1 MYKFKKKNSNV
12 IIFFY
17 FFLFLIIGTFTAKD
31 YGVHIEEKFHRS
43 NGFYWLNYILSFTDF
58 TELKTISINKF
69 NDISDYTLSAVS
81 HFNKYGVIFD
91 LPAAYIEIL
100 FNINNSKDFYQ
111 LRHLL
116 SFLFFFISTIFFYK
130 ILLNRFKNKN
140 IGLIG
145 TTFFILSPRIYG
157 DSFLYKDI
165 IFLSISTIAI
175 YFFFKTIDKFSYKNL
190 IIFSFF
196 SALSTST
203 RIVGIYLPI
212 IFLTIS
218 FLENLN
224 KKQKFDFLSK
234 NLFFFFLFIF
244 FLIISWPYLWS
255 NPIKNFLDIFKSLK
269 VDLISFKI
277 LFNGNYISTEY
288 IPYSYLPT
296 WIAISTPAL
305 HIILFV
311 SGYFWILKRF
321 IIKFLKIEEN
331 IKQKDLW
338 YSSNE
343 KKDFVIFLTLS
354 SIFIFIVIHNVKLY
368 NGWRLMYFLNTFF
381 IYIISYAAYIIF
393 SKIRLPKKKVYIFNL
408 FFFVALGSICQKMI
422 IYHPYQSL
430 YFNNFLSSEKRNRFE
445 GDYYGLATSKG
456 LTEIIRLNND
466 KKSINIAV
474 ASHTPLQRAIEF
486 LDPMDKKKIN
496 IVGQEYK
503 IADYIYKNNIYEV
516 DVNFN
521 KKYLVPFNFK
531 KISEFKI
538 DGIILYE
545 IYVKI

>member
-12 IIFFY
+12 IVFFY

-196 SALSTST
+196 SAISTST

-381 IYIISYAAYIIF
+381 IYIVSYAAYIIF
-393 SKIRLPKKKVYIFNL
+393 SKIRLSKKKVHIFNL

-456 LTEIIRLNND
+456 LTEIIRVNKD

-545 IYVKI
+545 IYEKI

>member
-69 NDISDYTLSAVS
+69 NNISDYTLSAVS

-269 VDLISFKI
+269 VDLVSFKI

-296 WIAISTPAL
+296 WIAISTPTL

-311 SGYFWILKRF
+311 LGYFWILKRF

-456 LTEIIRLNND
+456 LTEIIRVNKD

-545 IYVKI
+545 IYEKI

>member
-69 NDISDYTLSAVS
+69 NNISDYTLSAVS

-100 FNINNSKDFYQ
+100 FNIDNSKDFYQ

-116 SFLFFFISTIFFYK
+116 SFLFFFVSTIFFYK

-190 IIFSFF
+190 IIFAFF

-203 RIVGIYLPI
+203 RIMGIYLPI
-212 IFLTIS
+212 MFLIIS
-218 FLENLN
+218 FFENLN
-224 KKQKFDFLSK
+224 KKQKFDFLLK
-234 NLFFFFLFIF
+234 NLLLLLLFLF
-244 FLIISWPYLWS
+244 FLIIFWPYLWS
-255 NPIKNFLDIFKSLK
+255 DPIKNFLDIFKSLK
-269 VDLISFKI
+269 VDLVSFKI
-277 LFNGNYISTEY
+277 LFNNNYISTEH
-288 IPYSYLPT
+288 IPYKYLPT
-296 WIAISTPAL
+296 WVIISTPTL
-305 HIILFV
+305 HIIFFLLGFFFI
-311 SGYFWILKRF
+311 SKRF
-321 IIKFLKIEEN
+321 IIKFLEIEN
-331 IKQKDLW
+331 IQKNKDLW
-338 YSSNE
+338 FSFNE
-343 KKDFVIFLTLS
+343 KKDFLMLFTLS
-354 SIFIFIVIHNVKLY
+354 AIFIFVVIHNIKLY

-381 IYIISYAAYIIF
+381 IYITTYSIYRIYL
-393 SKIRLPKKKVYIFNL
+393 KIRLSKKRVYLFNL
-408 FFFVALGSICQKMI
+408 FFLVTLGLVCQKMI
-422 IYHPYQSL
+422 IFHPYQSL
-430 YFNNFLSSEKRNRFE
+430 YFNNFLSPEKKNSFE
-445 GDYYGLATSKG
+445 GDYHGLASSKA
-456 LTEIIRLNND
+456 LIEIIKTNAE
-466 KKSINIAV
+466 KKNINIGV
-474 ASHTPLQRAIEF
+474 SSHTPLQRGIEF
-486 LDPMDKKKIN
+486 LDPIDKKKIN

-503 IADYIYKNNIYEV
+503 IADYIYKNNISEV
-516 DVNFN
+516 DINSN
-521 KKYLVPFNFK
+521 KKYLIPVNFK
-531 KISEFKI
+531 KISEYKI

-545 IYVKI
+545 IYKRL

>member
-1 MYKFKKKNSNV
+1 MNKLKNKNSNV

-17 FFLFLIIGTFTAKD
+17 FFIFLIIGTFTAGD

-69 NDISDYTLSAVS
+69 NNIGDYTLSAVS
-81 HFNKYGVIFD
+81 HYNKYGVIFD

-100 FNINNSKDFYQ
+100 FNINNSKDFYK

-116 SFLFFFISTIFFYK
+116 SFLFFFVGTIFFYK

-140 IGLIG
+140 ISLLG

-175 YFFFKTIDKFSYKNL
+175 YFFFKIVDKFSYKNL

-196 SALSTST
+196 SALSTSS
-203 RIVGIYLPI
+203 RIIGIYLPI
-212 IFLTIS
+212 IFLIIS

-224 KKQKFDFLSK
+224 KKQKFDFLLK
-234 NLFFFFLFIF
+234 NLLFFFLFLF
-244 FLIISWPYLWS
+244 FLIIFWPYLWS
-255 NPIKNFLDIFKSLK
+255 DPIKNFLDIFKSIK
-269 VDLISFKI
+269 VDLINFKI
-277 LFNGNYISTEY
+277 LFNGNYISTNY

-296 WIAISTPAL
+296 WIAISTPTL
-305 HIILFV
+305 YIILFV
-311 SGYFWILKRF
+311 SGYFLILKRF
-321 IIKFLKIEEN
+321 VIKFLKIEKN
-331 IKQKDLW
+331 HKQKDLW
-338 YSSNE
+338 YSFNE
-343 KKDFVIFLTLS
+343 KKDFIIFLTLS
-354 SIFIFIVIHNVKLY
+354 SIFIFTVIHNVKLY

-381 IYIISYAAYIIF
+381 IYIASYATYIIF
-393 SKIRLPKKKVYIFNL
+393 LKIRLSKKKVYIFNFMFL
-408 FFFVALGSICQKMI
+408 VALGLIFHKMV

-430 YFNNFLSSEKRNRFE
+430 YFNNFLSPEKRNYFE

-456 LTEIIRLNND
+456 LAEIIKINKE

-486 LDPMDKKKIN
+486 LDPIDKKKIN

-503 IADYIYKNNIYEV
+503 MADYIYKNNIYEV

-521 KKYLVPFNFK
+521 KKYLIPFSFK
-531 KISEFKI
+531 KISDFKI
-538 DGIILYE
+538 EGIILYE
-545 IYVKI
+545 IYKKI

>member
-43 NGFYWLNYILSFTDF
+43 NGFYWLNYILSFIDF

-69 NDISDYTLSAVS
+69 NNISDYTLSAVS

-100 FNINNSKDFYQ
+100 FNIDNSKDFYQ

-116 SFLFFFISTIFFYK
+116 SFLFFFVSTIFFYK

-190 IIFSFF
+190 IIFAFF

-203 RIVGIYLPI
+203 RIMGIYLPI
-212 IFLTIS
+212 MFLIIS
-218 FLENLN
+218 FFENLN
-224 KKQKFDFLSK
+224 KKQKFDFLLK
-234 NLFFFFLFIF
+234 NLLLLLLFLF
-244 FLIISWPYLWS
+244 FLIIFWPYLWS
-255 NPIKNFLDIFKSLK
+255 DPIKNFLDIFKSLK
-269 VDLISFKI
+269 VDLVSFKI
-277 LFNGNYISTEY
+277 LFNNNYISTEH
-288 IPYSYLPT
+288 IPYKYLPT
-296 WIAISTPAL
+296 WVIISTPTL
-305 HIILFV
+305 HIIFFLLGFFFI
-311 SGYFWILKRF
+311 SKRF
-321 IIKFLKIEEN
+321 IIKFLEIEN
-331 IKQKDLW
+331 IQKNKDLW
-338 YSSNE
+338 FSFNE
-343 KKDFVIFLTLS
+343 KKDFLMLFTLS
-354 SIFIFIVIHNVKLY
+354 AIFIFVVIHNIKLY

-381 IYIISYAAYIIF
+381 IYITTYSIYRIYL
-393 SKIRLPKKKVYIFNL
+393 KIRLSKKRVYLFNL
-408 FFFVALGSICQKMI
+408 FFLVTLGLVCQKMI
-422 IYHPYQSL
+422 IFHPYQSL
-430 YFNNFLSSEKRNRFE
+430 YFNNFLSPEKKNSFE
-445 GDYYGLATSKG
+445 GDYHGLASSKA
-456 LTEIIRLNND
+456 LIEIIKTNAE
-466 KKSINIAV
+466 KKNINIGV
-474 ASHTPLQRAIEF
+474 SSHTPLQRGIEF
-486 LDPMDKKKIN
+486 LDPIDKKKIN

-503 IADYIYKNNIYEV
+503 IADYIYKNNISEV
-516 DVNFN
+516 DINSN
-521 KKYLVPFNFK
+521 KKYLIPVNFK
-531 KISEFKI
+531 KISEYKI

-545 IYVKI
+545 IYKRL

>member
-69 NDISDYTLSAVS
+69 NNISDYTLSAVS

-100 FNINNSKDFYQ
+100 FNKNNSKDFYQ

-381 IYIISYAAYIIF
+381 IYIVSYAAYIIF
-393 SKIRLPKKKVYIFNL
+393 SKIRLSKKKVYIFNL

>member
-12 IIFFY
+12 IVFFY

-69 NDISDYTLSAVS
+69 NNISDYTLSAVS

-140 IGLIG
+140 ISLIG

-381 IYIISYAAYIIF
+381 IYIVSYAVYIIF
-393 SKIRLPKKKVYIFNL
+393 SKIRLSKKKVYIFNL

-456 LTEIIRLNND
+456 LIEIIRVNKD
-466 KKSINIAV
+466 KESINIAV

-545 IYVKI
+545 IYEKI

>member
-69 NDISDYTLSAVS
+69 NNISDYTLSAVS

-218 FLENLN
+218 FLDNLN

-381 IYIISYAAYIIF
+381 IYIVSYAAYIIF
-393 SKIRLPKKKVYIFNL
+393 SKIRLSKKKVYIFNL

-430 YFNNFLSSEKRNRFE
+430 YFNNFLSPEKRNRFE

-456 LTEIIRLNND
+456 LTEIIRINKD

-486 LDPMDKKKIN
+486 LDPEDKKKIN

>member
-69 NDISDYTLSAVS
+69 NNISDYTLSAVS

-100 FNINNSKDFYQ
+100 FNIDNSKDFYQ

-116 SFLFFFISTIFFYK
+116 SFLFFFVGTIFFYK

-190 IIFSFF
+190 IIFAFF

-203 RIVGIYLPI
+203 RIMGIYLPI
-212 IFLTIS
+212 MFLIIS
-218 FLENLN
+218 FFENLN
-224 KKQKFDFLSK
+224 KKQKFDFLLK
-234 NLFFFFLFIF
+234 NLLLLLLFLF
-244 FLIISWPYLWS
+244 FLIIFWPYLWS
-255 NPIKNFLDIFKSLK
+255 DPIKNFLDIFKSLK
-269 VDLISFKI
+269 VDLVSFKI
-277 LFNGNYISTEY
+277 LFNNNYISTEH
-288 IPYSYLPT
+288 IPYKYLPT
-296 WIAISTPAL
+296 WVIISTPTL
-305 HIILFV
+305 HIIFFLLGFFFI
-311 SGYFWILKRF
+311 SKRF
-321 IIKFLKIEEN
+321 IIKFLEIEN
-331 IKQKDLW
+331 IQKNKDLW
-338 YSSNE
+338 FSFNE
-343 KKDFVIFLTLS
+343 KKDFLMLFTLS
-354 SIFIFIVIHNVKLY
+354 AIFIFVVIHNIKLY

-381 IYIISYAAYIIF
+381 IYITTYSIYRIYL
-393 SKIRLPKKKVYIFNL
+393 KIRLSKKRVYLFNL
-408 FFFVALGSICQKMI
+408 FFLVTLGLVCQKMI
-422 IYHPYQSL
+422 IFHPYQSL
-430 YFNNFLSSEKRNRFE
+430 YFNNFLSPEKKNSFE
-445 GDYYGLATSKG
+445 GDYHGLASSKA
-456 LTEIIRLNND
+456 LIEIIKTNAE
-466 KKSINIAV
+466 KKNINIGV
-474 ASHTPLQRAIEF
+474 SSHTPLQRGIEF
-486 LDPMDKKKIN
+486 LDPIDKKKIN

-503 IADYIYKNNIYEV
+503 IADYIYKNNISEV
-516 DVNFN
+516 DINSN
-521 KKYLVPFNFK
+521 KKYLIPVNFK
-531 KISEFKI
+531 KISEYKI

-545 IYVKI
+545 IYKRL

>member
-69 NDISDYTLSAVS
+69 NNISDYTLSAVS

-116 SFLFFFISTIFFYK
+116 SFLFFFVGTIFFYK

-175 YFFFKTIDKFSYKNL
+175 YFFFKIIDKFSYKNL
-190 IIFSFF
+190 IIFAFF

-203 RIVGIYLPI
+203 RIMGIYLPI
-212 IFLTIS
+212 MFLIIS
-218 FLENLN
+218 FFENLN
-224 KKQKFDFLSK
+224 KKQKFDFLLK
-234 NLFFFFLFIF
+234 NLLLLLLFLF
-244 FLIISWPYLWS
+244 FLIIFWPYLWS
-255 NPIKNFLDIFKSLK
+255 DPIKNFLDIFKSLK
-269 VDLISFKI
+269 VDLVSFKI
-277 LFNGNYISTEY
+277 LFNNNYISTEH
-288 IPYSYLPT
+288 IPYKYLPT
-296 WIAISTPAL
+296 WVIISTPTL
-305 HIILFV
+305 HIIFFLLGFFFI
-311 SGYFWILKRF
+311 SKRF
-321 IIKFLKIEEN
+321 IIKFLEIEN
-331 IKQKDLW
+331 IQKNKDLW
-338 YSSNE
+338 FSFNE
-343 KKDFVIFLTLS
+343 KKDFLMLFTLS
-354 SIFIFIVIHNVKLY
+354 AIFIFVVIHNIKLY

-381 IYIISYAAYIIF
+381 IYITTYSIYRIYL
-393 SKIRLPKKKVYIFNL
+393 KIRLSKKRVSLFNL
-408 FFFVALGSICQKMI
+408 FFLVALGLVCQKMI
-422 IYHPYQSL
+422 IVHPYQSL
-430 YFNNFLSSEKRNRFE
+430 YFNNFLSPEKKNSFE
-445 GDYYGLATSKG
+445 GDYHGLASSKA
-456 LTEIIRLNND
+456 LIEIIKTNAE
-466 KKSINIAV
+466 KKNINIGV
-474 ASHTPLQRAIEF
+474 SSHTPLQRGIEF
-486 LDPMDKKKIN
+486 LDPIDKKKIN

-503 IADYIYKNNIYEV
+503 IADYIYKNNISEV
-516 DVNFN
+516 DINFN
-521 KKYLVPFNFK
+521 KKYLVPINLK
-531 KISEFKI
+531 KISEYKI
-538 DGIILYE
+538 DGIILY
-545 IYVKI
+545 